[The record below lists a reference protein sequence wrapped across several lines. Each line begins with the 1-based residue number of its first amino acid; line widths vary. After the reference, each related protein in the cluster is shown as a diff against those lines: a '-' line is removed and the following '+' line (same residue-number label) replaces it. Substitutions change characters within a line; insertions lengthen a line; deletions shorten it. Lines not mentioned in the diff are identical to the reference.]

1 VHVFFASVM
10 ATQTDIR
17 RRASTLQV
25 VLKVLALTMV
35 LFVCFSVAGGVVAQ
49 PDVLQTAPPA
59 GAAAALRVGR
69 DDVAAERRRRTW
81 HASVSV
87 NDRVSTE
94 RFWQPSRGGVP
105 VGPRVRTRRW
115 LRRRRQSPSGRG
127 PRRSCSFFRDALMRI
142 G

>member
-1 VHVFFASVM
+1 M

-25 VLKVLALTMV
+25 VLKALALTMV

-81 HASVSV
+81 HAAVSV
-87 NDRVSTE
+87 DGGTRTVIFWEPMMRVVTA
-94 RFWQPSRGGVP
+94 VP
-105 VGPRVRTRRW
+105 LVWMSPCAPRW
-115 LRRRRQSPSGRG
+115 LLYRR
-127 PRRSCSFFRDALMRI
+127 
-142 G
+142 